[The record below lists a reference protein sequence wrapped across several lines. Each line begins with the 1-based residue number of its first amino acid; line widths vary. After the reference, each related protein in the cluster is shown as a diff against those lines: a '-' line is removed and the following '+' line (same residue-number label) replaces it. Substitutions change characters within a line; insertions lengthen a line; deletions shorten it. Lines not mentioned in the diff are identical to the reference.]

1 LVKERAASRTPKAY
15 GASVNFPGHMSLAQG
30 PKRVR
35 WFMAVAWALIAVK
48 CVVVWW
54 AMIHWSVATH
64 PLWVVGPTLV
74 FAALVTAIWLT
85 HHSE

>member
-1 LVKERAASRTPKAY
+1 
-15 GASVNFPGHMSLAQG
+15 
-30 PKRVR
+30 
-35 WFMAVAWALIAVK
+35 MAVAWALIAVK

-64 PLWVVGPTLV
+64 PLWVVGPTLM